1 MLSRWLI
8 RASLRSPALPLV
20 FALTVV
26 LGALAAG
33 CQQGGVGATCEIRE
47 DCQSGLVCCT
57 DCGRRGFCQTSCDGT
72 FCPDAHVET
81 EDAGSDDAFA
91 PETPDAAAAPDAAEA
106 PDAFVSPD
114 AFTPPDAADDVDG
127 GT

>member
-1 MLSRWLI
+1 MLSRWLT
-8 RASLRSPALPLV
+8 RASLRSPAFPLA
-20 FALTVV
+20 FALGVGLST
-26 LGALAAG
+26 LAAG

-57 DCGRRGFCQTSCDGT
+57 DCGRRGFCQASCDGT
-72 FCPDAHVET
+72 FCPDAHVDT

-91 PETPDAAAAPDAAEA
+91 PETPDAAEA